1 MSDTLKKVIAWRAI
15 SFAVAM
21 TYNLIFLGGWQRS
34 FLLTVLLMS
43 VLTGMHYVF
52 ELWWEK
58 DRE

>member
-1 MSDTLKKVIAWRAI
+1 VSDTLRKVIVWRVI
-15 SFAVAM
+15 SFTVAM
-21 TYNLIFLGGWQRS
+21 TYNLAFVGGWQRS

-43 VLTGMHYVF
+43 VLTGMHYMF

>member
-21 TYNLIFLGGWQRS
+21 AYNLVFLGGWQRS

-58 DRE
+58 DQN